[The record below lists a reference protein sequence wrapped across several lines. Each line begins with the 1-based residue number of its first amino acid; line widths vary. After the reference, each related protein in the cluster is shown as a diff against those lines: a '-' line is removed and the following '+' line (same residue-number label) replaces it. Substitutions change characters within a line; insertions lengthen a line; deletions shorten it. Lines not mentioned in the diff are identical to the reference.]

1 MMDFF
6 SHQVSAQQQTR
17 ILYLYFAVATLATI
31 IILNIACYFVLHWLG
46 VYPDTFIQ
54 WLQDPLAYQFAAF
67 IFTAIML
74 ASVWRIYQLRQG
86 GEYLAQMIGAKRL
99 TTLPSTTYSQRLQ
112 NVVEEMA
119 IASGVAVPHIYIL
132 PQSSMNAFVAGYHAD
147 DSVLVVTDTL
157 LKNLSRDEL
166 QGVIAHEF
174 SHILHGDMQ
183 LNLRLMGLLAGLLIV
198 GQLGHFLLRGTTRRH
213 DWVEFRRANSD
224 DAITARTYQAIIMF
238 IPAMMLISLGYIGL
252 LMGRLIKAAISRQ
265 REFLADATAVQFTRY
280 PQGLADALKKIKS
293 HKAGSRLF
301 IYYAEE
307 ISHLCFAATYNTW
320 WSGLFATHPP
330 LDERIM
336 RLDPEHIVLAPSKAK
351 QRLVKEG
358 KYTPP
363 DLAPAIP
370 VLLSTSTKKITA
382 KAYNAERF
390 SQHIVASIGQPTHQ
404 HLHSAQQLF
413 KKLPEII
420 RMRLHQPE
428 EAAAVLYS
436 LLITG
441 TTEERQKRVN
451 LLEKIQGKLCADRSF
466 DNRELLSPFGDAIRL
481 PLIDVTTP
489 NLRYLSKEAQ
499 QQLLQ
504 TVDQLIKADGKID
517 LFEYVLRLIVR
528 RRLLATTE
536 IKNKQK
542 TLQSFAE
549 AQNALVVLFSLLS
562 RLGGGEAAY
571 HMAMGKLFDE
581 IKIPAC
587 KAQTTIQDLHQ
598 ALTQLTALCPLLKKP
613 LLDACCTCILY
624 DEQVRIKEF
633 ELLRA
638 IAETLECPMP
648 PLLLTENK

>member
-1 MMDFF
+1 MDFF
-6 SHQVSAQQQTR
+6 SHQASAQQQTR
-17 ILYLYFAVATLATI
+17 ILYLYFIAASLITI
-31 IILNIACYFVLHWLG
+31 AILNGLLYLLLYSIGFYPESFWEWLHE
-46 VYPDTFIQ
+46 
-54 WLQDPLAYQFAAF
+54 PLAYKIALLTLAVI
-67 IFTAIML
+67 IFNSL
-74 ASVWRIYQLRQG
+74 WRIYQLRQG
-86 GEYLAQMIGAKRL
+86 GEYLAELIGAKRL
-99 TTLPSTTYSQRLQ
+99 TTLPSTTHTQCLQ

-132 PQSSMNAFVAGYHAD
+132 PQPSMNAFVAGYHTD

-157 LKNLSRDEL
+157 LKNLNRDEL

-183 LNLRLMGLLAGLLIV
+183 LNLRLMGLLAGLLII

-213 DWVEFRRANSD
+213 NWIEFRRNNSD
-224 DAITARTYQAIIMF
+224 DVVTARTYQAIIMF
-238 IPAMMLISLGYIGL
+238 IPAMVLISLGYIGL
-252 LMGRLIKAAISRQ
+252 LMGRLVKAAISRQ

-280 PQGLADALKKIKS
+280 PQGLADALKKIKT

-320 WSGLFATHPP
+320 WTGLFATHPP
-330 LDERIM
+330 LDQRIV
-336 RLDPEHIVLAPSKAK
+336 RLDPEHIILAPSKTK

-358 KYTPP
+358 KYTPANTV
-363 DLAPAIP
+363 APAP
-370 VLLSTSTKKITA
+370 VLLSTPTKKITA
-382 KAYNAERF
+382 KAYDAERF

-404 HLHSAQQLF
+404 HLHSAQRLF
-413 KKLPEII
+413 KKLPEVI

-428 EAAAVLYS
+428 EAAAVLYA

-441 TTEERQKRVN
+441 TADEQKKRVL
-451 LLEKIQGKLCADRSF
+451 LLEKIQGKACADRAF
-466 DNRELLSPFGDAIRL
+466 DNRELLSPFGETIRL

-504 TVDQLIKADGKID
+504 TVDQLIKADGKVD

-528 RRLLATTE
+528 RRLLSTVS
-536 IKNKQK
+536 KNKQK
-542 TLQSFAE
+542 TLQSFKDV
-549 AQNALVVLFSLLS
+549 QSSLVILFSLLA
-562 RLGGGEAAY
+562 RLGGGVAAY
-571 HMAMGKLFDE
+571 HTAMSKLFDTV
-581 IKIPAC
+581 PAC
-587 KAQTTIQDLHQ
+587 KTQTTIQHLHQ

-624 DEQVRIKEF
+624 DEQVRVKEF

-648 PLLLTENK
+648 PLLLTEGI